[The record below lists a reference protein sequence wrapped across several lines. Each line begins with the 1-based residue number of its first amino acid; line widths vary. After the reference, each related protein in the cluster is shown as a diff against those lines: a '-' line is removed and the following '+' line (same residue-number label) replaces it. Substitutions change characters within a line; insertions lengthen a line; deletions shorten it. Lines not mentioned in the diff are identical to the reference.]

1 MHEEYSSQYSDSPF
15 DGDND
20 DGTKLLGSGIATP
33 PLKHRFLHLWPW
45 LSHSVLISITLVFF
59 VLWARAPSMDDV
71 VLFSPALE
79 AVESIGTVKF
89 EGTFRSN
96 SIYSKGL
103 LQEIDSAWDSVSF
116 DGRRPVRMTLDQLLR
131 TGEKPSPAMVKYPDE
146 YGGGYMA
153 TVEVFHQLHCLDM
166 LRRASHG
173 DQYYHHGVMHESDE
187 EYRTY
192 LDHCIEW
199 LRQSAMCSSDVT
211 MVTREWVSGITT
223 PVANFD
229 GRRECRNF
237 EKILNWVDE
246 HRVFVPPSKLFP
258 LDDNVNLP
266 SPP

>member
-1 MHEEYSSQYSDSPF
+1 MVTNTIIMGSCTKAMKNIVHISVGILFLASPPQSRLYS
-15 DGDND
+15 
-20 DGTKLLGSGIATP
+20 T
-33 PLKHRFLHLWPW
+33 
-45 LSHSVLISITLVFF
+45 
-59 VLWARAPSMDDV
+59 
-71 VLFSPALE
+71 
-79 AVESIGTVKF
+79 
-89 EGTFRSN
+89 
-96 SIYSKGL
+96 
-103 LQEIDSAWDSVSF
+103 
-116 DGRRPVRMTLDQLLR
+116 
-131 TGEKPSPAMVKYPDE
+131 
-146 YGGGYMA
+146 
-153 TVEVFHQLHCLDM
+153 
-166 LRRASHG
+166 
-173 DQYYHHGVMHESDE
+173 
-187 EYRTY
+187 